1 MFQIA
6 GLGKDQVGVLLEH
19 AKHDGANKGK
29 GQICRKDAQSSCE
42 RTKGHLQTS
51 QGYVTAC
58 PKHQANNAFD
68 AKKGSAAVTPLHL
81 GGAQSLAT
89 WLKSREIKTLM
100 SP

>member
-1 MFQIA
+1 MA
-6 GLGKDQVGVLLEH
+6 PTK
-19 AKHDGANKGK
+19 AKARYAVRTPNPVAKG
-29 GQICRKDAQSSCE
+29 RKAIFKPP
-42 RTKGHLQTS
+42 KGH
-51 QGYVTAC
+51 VTAC